1 MSYNSI
7 EIGGRESWMKLLVIG
22 DEARVNKYVPDLETA
37 RETERVIVARG
48 TADEEILEVAA
59 DADFIMAD
67 AISPVSARLIEGMK
81 QLRLIHS
88 EGVAYHAIDLDA
100 ARSRHIPV
108 CNCKGVNAGAVA
120 EQAIL
125 LMLACLRDVV
135 NGDGAVRRGQ
145 QIQTKERMMVEGIRE
160 LGDCRIG
167 FIGAGDIACATME
180 RLANWGC
187 TLAYCK
193 RTPLL
198 PAEERRLDARFE
210 PLDELLP
217 VSDIVSIHVPVTD
230 DTRGMVDESF
240 LAAMKSGSILINTAR
255 GEIVDQEALVTALS
269 SGHIAAAGLDTLY
282 PEPVT
287 VDHPFLNLP
296 ADVSGRIVFSP
307 HIGGITE
314 GTFYRAHRTVW
325 ENIARVIAG
334 DAPLNVVS

>member
-1 MSYNSI
+1 
-7 EIGGRESWMKLLVIG
+7 MKLLIIG
-22 DEARVNKYVPDLETA
+22 DEARVNKYAPDLEIV
-37 RETERVIVARG
+37 REMERVIVVRG
-48 TADEEILEVAA
+48 TTDEEILEVAV

-67 AISPVSARLIEGMK
+67 AISPVSAQLIEGM
-81 QLRLIHS
+81 QRLRLIHS
-88 EGVAYHAIDLDA
+88 EGVAYNAIDLDA
-100 ARSRHIPV
+100 ARSRSIPV

-135 NGDGAVRRGQ
+135 NGDSAVRRGQ

-187 TLAYCK
+187 ALAYYK
-193 RTPLL
+193 RTPLSL
-198 PAEERRLDARFE
+198 AEEGRLDVHFE

-217 VSDIVSIHVPVTD
+217 ASDIVSIHVPVTD

-240 LAAMKSGSILINTAR
+240 LAAMKPGSILINTAR
-255 GEIVDQEALVTALS
+255 GEIVDQEALAAALF

-282 PEPVT
+282 PEPVAI
-287 VDHPFLNLP
+287 DHPLLNLP
-296 ADVSGRIVFSP
+296 EDVSRRIVFSP

-314 GTFYRAHRTVW
+314 GTFYRAHRIVW

>member
-1 MSYNSI
+1 
-7 EIGGRESWMKLLVIG
+7 MKLLVIG
-22 DEARVNKYVPDLETA
+22 DEERVNKYLPRLETA
-37 RETERVIVARG
+37 REVERVVFARG
-48 TADEEILEVAA
+48 TTDEEILETAA

-67 AISPVSARLIEGMK
+67 AISPVSAQLIEGMK

-88 EGVAYHAIDLDA
+88 EGVAYDAVDLDA

-135 NGDGAVRRGQ
+135 NGDGAVRRGR

-187 TLAYCK
+187 ALTYYK
-193 RTPLL
+193 RTPLS
-198 PAEERRLDARFE
+198 PAEEKRLDARFE
-210 PLDELLP
+210 PLEDLLP
-217 VSDIVSIHVPVTD
+217 ASDIVSIHVPVTD
-230 DTRGMVDESF
+230 DTRGMVDKSF
-240 LAAMKSGSILINTAR
+240 LAAMKPGSVLINTAR
-255 GEIVDQEALVTALS
+255 GEIVDQEALVAALS
-269 SGHIAAAGLDTLY
+269 SGHLAAAGLDTLY

-287 VDHPFLNLP
+287 VDHPLLNLSE
-296 ADVSGRIVFSP
+296 DVSGRIVFSP

-314 GTFYRAHRTVW
+314 GTFYRAHRIVW

-334 DAPLNVVS
+334 DTPLNVVS